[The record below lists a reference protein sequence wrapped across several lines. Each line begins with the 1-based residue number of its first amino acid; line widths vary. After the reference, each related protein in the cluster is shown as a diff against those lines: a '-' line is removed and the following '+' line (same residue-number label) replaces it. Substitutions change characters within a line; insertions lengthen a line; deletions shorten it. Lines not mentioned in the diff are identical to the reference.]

1 MAASNTIF
9 FIVNLSPTPPP
20 PVGEATKARS
30 LILSSHA
37 SNHDFTM
44 VLYVALPTHIVLLY
58 FQVLLHGVSFSFDG
72 IHLLHQFPQFLDS
85 RAGS

>member
-1 MAASNTIF
+1 MAASNTVF
-9 FIVNLSPTPPP
+9 SLSSICHPPPP